1 MSAPP
6 HVLTRARSS
15 STAIRSWRRT
25 SGTGASSACPAQCE
39 RKRRADGPPARPDVD
54 FTCDIQ
60 FDPFLYMQ
68 DHNKT
73 YGFTI
78 SLIEF
83 VETIPTLWDATKG
96 ACMCAGARRRL
107 TCAQS
112 S

>member
-1 MSAPP
+1 
-6 HVLTRARSS
+6 
-15 STAIRSWRRT
+15 
-25 SGTGASSACPAQCE
+25 
-39 RKRRADGPPARPDVD
+39 
-54 FTCDIQ
+54 
-60 FDPFLYMQ
+60 MQ

-96 ACMCAGARRRL
+96 ACMRAVAPRRL